1 MTKRMW
7 MGAGL
12 AAMLLASSAYADNF
26 QFRADRKVRGHT
38 AQGEVPVGYV
48 AAPNS
53 IPGASAPARGYQS
66 FSADP
71 GDQTINDQTYYLP
84 GTPTAPRTSYRSY
97 SYGPAYADGTVYPSN
112 GYYYSG
118 RSWGLFRRCW

>member
-1 MTKRMW
+1 MTKRVW

-12 AAMLLASSAYADNF
+12 AAMLLATSVYADNF
-26 QFRADRKVRGHT
+26 QFRADRKVRGHV
-38 AQGEVPVGYV
+38 AQGEVPIGYV
-48 AAPNS
+48 AAPSS

-84 GTPTAPRTSYRSY
+84 GSAPTRTSYRSY
-97 SYGPAYADGTVYPSN
+97 SYAGTDGSGSVNN

-118 RSWGLFRRCW
+118 RSWGLFRRCR

>member
-1 MTKRMW
+1 MTKRVW

-12 AAMLLASSAYADNF
+12 AAMLLATTAYADNF
-26 QFRADRKVRGHT
+26 QFRADRKVRGHV
-38 AQGEVPVGYV
+38 AQGEVPIGYV
-48 AAPNS
+48 AAPSS

>member
-12 AAMLLASSAYADNF
+12 AAMLLATTAYADNF
-26 QFRADRKVRGHT
+26 QFRADRKVRGHV
-38 AQGEVPVGYV
+38 AQGEVPIGYV
-48 AAPNS
+48 AAPS
-53 IPGASAPARGYQS
+53 SSPGASAPARGYQS

-84 GTPTAPRTSYRSY
+84 GTPTASRTSYRSY
-97 SYGPAYADGTVYPSN
+97 SYGPAEATGYASN
-112 GYYYSG
+112 GYYYTG
-118 RSWGLFRRCW
+118 RGWGLFRRCRW